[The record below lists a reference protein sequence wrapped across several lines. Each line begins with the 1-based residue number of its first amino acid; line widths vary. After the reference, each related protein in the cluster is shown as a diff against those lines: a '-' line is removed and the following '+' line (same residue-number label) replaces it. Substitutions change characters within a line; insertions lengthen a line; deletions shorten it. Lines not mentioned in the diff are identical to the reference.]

1 MPPNAL
7 PKIELHVHLDC
18 SLSYAVVQ
26 KLAPTVSF
34 EEYRQTFVA
43 PPKCTNL
50 TDYLTRALK
59 GIELMQT
66 EEALRFVTLDLF
78 DQLQADNVLYAEI
91 RFAPLEH
98 LRHGLSPRQVVQSV
112 ADAVQEGCTATG
124 IRAGIILCT
133 LRHYSAAQSMETIL
147 LVEQFA
153 GTPVVGFDIAGDEA
167 GFPLAGHVA
176 AFEYARTRN
185 IPCTAHAGEACGPES
200 VWETLR
206 LLSPKRLGHGVRSAE
221 DPSLV
226 AFLKTNNIHLEV
238 CPTSNVQTNVYTG
251 MSDHRVDELLRAG
264 ISLSINTDART
275 ISDTTL
281 RKEYRILRE
290 VFEWKQEYFLR
301 CTLKA
306 IEHAFATAEVKREL
320 KKRVLH
326 AYYSDTP

>member
-1 MPPNAL
+1 MPHSNF

-18 SLSYAVVQ
+18 SLGFHVVQ
-26 KLAPTVSF
+26 QLAPAVSF
-34 EEYRQTFVA
+34 EEYRRTFVA
-43 PPKCTNL
+43 PPKCTDL
-50 TDYLTRALK
+50 KDYLTRAVK

-66 EEALRFVTLDLF
+66 EEALRLVTLDLF

-98 LRHGLSPRQVVQSV
+98 LRGGLSPSQVVQAV
-112 ADAVQEGCTATG
+112 ADALQEGCTSTG

-133 LRHYSAAQSMETIL
+133 LRHFSAAQSMDTVR

-167 GFPLAGHVA
+167 GFPLAAHVP
-176 AFEYARTRN
+176 AFEYARAKG
-185 IPCTAHAGEACGPES
+185 IPCTAHAGEASGPES

-221 DPSLV
+221 DLALV

-238 CPTSNVQTNVYTG
+238 CPTSNVQTNVYAT
-251 MSDHRVDELLRAG
+251 MPEHRVDELFRAG
-264 ISLSINTDART
+264 VSLNINTDART
-275 ISDTTL
+275 ISDATQ
-281 RKEYRILRE
+281 RGEYQTLRE
-290 VFEWKQEYFLR
+290 VFGWGREHFLQ
-301 CTLKA
+301 CNLSA

-326 AYYSDTP
+326 AYYSYTP